1 VHNNIIPH
9 ITDAEGKFQLVY
21 VKDVAQAIVK
31 CLTTDKSHNQ
41 TYNIS
46 SDEIL
51 DYNDFYQ
58 SLKTASDID
67 CTEIPMTIQSAQAQ
81 NLPLPFPLNEMEAE
95 LADNTKSKLNLG
107 MVYTSINEGMK
118 KTYNAFKNVFMT
130 Q

>member
-1 VHNNIIPH
+1 
-9 ITDAEGKFQLVY
+9 
-21 VKDVAQAIVK
+21 VAQAIVK